1 MVCSSLIL
9 EAAEKNDV
17 AGLRRAQLTLAEAN
31 LLDSDGGDT
40 SAKSCYYM
48 GRSILALGAAGES
61 QTFKARA
68 NAYFQ
73 IVVDHYPGSSWA
85 APASEE
91 LGK

>member
-1 MVCSSLIL
+1 
-9 EAAEKNDV
+9 
-17 AGLRRAQLTLAEAN
+17 
-31 LLDSDGGDT
+31 
-40 SAKSCYYM
+40 M